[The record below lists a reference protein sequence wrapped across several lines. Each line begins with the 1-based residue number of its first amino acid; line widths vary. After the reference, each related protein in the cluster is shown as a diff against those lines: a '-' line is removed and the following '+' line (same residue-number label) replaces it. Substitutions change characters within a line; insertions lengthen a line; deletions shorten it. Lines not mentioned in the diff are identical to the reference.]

1 MREKTIAAYE
11 ARRQFGRMIR
21 EVESKGESYVVER
34 HGEPVAAVVPL
45 RVYERWKRQREEF
58 LAILHKAQQNSIEHD
73 PDMTEEKAME
83 IALEA
88 VAEVRAERRA
98 KQEAALLRD
107 SA

>member
-1 MREKTIAAYE
+1 MAEKTIAAFE
-11 ARRQFGRMIR
+11 ARRQFGKMIR
-21 EVESKGESYVVER
+21 DVETHGDSYVVER

-45 RVYERWKRQREEF
+45 RVYERWKRERDEF
-58 LAILHKAQQNSIEHD
+58 LDILHSAQQNSLKYD
-73 PDMTEEKAME
+73 PEMTEEKAME

-98 KQEAALLRD
+98 EREAARRKE